1 MRPGAE
7 LHFAH
12 FALVV
17 LVSAPGVC
25 VTPGVQSTPLGEQ
38 CPPSDPGGM
47 LFIVCYQFFF
57 FLVQFLFHIGV
68 LLIYTA
74 VLVSGVRQSDSVAQM
89 HTSILFQTVQ
99 LSFHSHSVLLLR

>member
-1 MRPGAE
+1 M
-7 LHFAH
+7 
-12 FALVV
+12 
-17 LVSAPGVC
+17 C

-57 FLVQFLFHIGV
+57 FFFLIQFLFHIGV

-74 VLVSGVRQSDSVAQM
+74 VLVSGVRQSDSVAQI
-89 HTSILFQTVQ
+89 HISILFQTVQ